1 MKEKKINFYNLVLLS
16 LSAIVSLKSLPLFA
30 EVGVS
35 LIFFLTIAMI
45 CFFIPVSLSISELS
59 STWPSKNGCY
69 YWIKKA
75 YGKNIAFLIMWA
87 YWMESI
93 IWFPTMLM
101 FIIAMLAHTLSPII
115 PNLEKNILFFTIGVI
130 TIFWILTYINLKGI
144 KTSAK
149 FSIIGVTIGT
159 IIPIILIIIL
169 AIIWIIKNEN
179 TNISI
184 INLIPEINKNN
195 IVFFSG
201 ILLGISGIELISF
214 HSAYIENPEQN
225 IPKATIT
232 SAILIFLIYSLASLS
247 ISIVV
252 PQEEICLA
260 SGVIQALKIFFL
272 KNNFEFI
279 IPFLSLLLLIGA
291 LSGMNAWII
300 GPVKGIFV
308 TKKDNF
314 LPKLLKK
321 VNKKKIPSN
330 LLIIQA
336 IIGTTISICFSA
348 FTKNI
353 NELIWIFICL
363 SFQFAS
369 LLYISIFLSV
379 IKLRKKYPNAKRPYK
394 VPMIKITTIT
404 GIIIC
409 IFTFFVSY
417 IQPISINI
425 TDKYTYILLLSTSFI
440 TLLFPAILL
449 IYNKNKKKI
458 KNLSKQ

>member
-1 MKEKKINFYNLVLLS
+1 MAEKKIKFYNLVLLS

-30 EVGVS
+30 EVGIS
-35 LIFFLTIAMI
+35 LIFFLIIAMI

-93 IWFPTMLM
+93 IWFPTMLT

-115 PNLEKNILFFTIGVI
+115 PNLEKNIFFFIIGII

-144 KTSAK
+144 KTSAN

-169 AIIWIIKNEN
+169 GFMWTIKNEN
-179 TNISI
+179 INISI
-184 INLIPEINKNN
+184 INLIPEINTNN

-214 HSAYIENPEQN
+214 HTSSIEKPEVN

-232 SAILIFLIYSLASLS
+232 SAILIFFIYSLASLS
-247 ISIVV
+247 ISIVI

-260 SGVIQALKIFFL
+260 SGVIQALKIFFF
-272 KNNFEFI
+272 KNNFEYI
-279 IPFLSLLLLIGA
+279 IPFLSLLLLVGA

-314 LPKLLKK
+314 LPNFLTK

-336 IIGTTISICFSA
+336 IIGTTISICFSI

-353 NELIWIFICL
+353 NELIWVFICL

-379 IKLRKKYPNAKRPYK
+379 IKLRKKYPNVKRPYK
-394 VPMIKITTIT
+394 VPIIKITTSI
-404 GIIIC
+404 GILIC

-417 IQPISINI
+417 IQPSSINI
-425 TDKYTYILLLSTSFI
+425 TDKYTYIVLLITSFI
-440 TLLFPAILL
+440 ILLSPAIFF
-449 IYNKNKKKI
+449 IHNKNKKQI
-458 KNLSKQ
+458 KSLLK